1 MIEIDDAIPAAKQR
15 HSGTNLDARCIV
27 TMIATQD
34 REVAPSIR
42 ISAFLNVLDPSA
54 IHTERNIMFF
64 LTSHGARMAADAP
77 VLIDD
82 KAVTH
87 S

>member
-15 HSGTNLDARCIV
+15 HGGTNLDARRIV
-27 TMIATQD
+27 AMVASQH
-34 REVAPSIR
+34 REVTPSIR
-42 ISAFLNVLDPSA
+42 ISAFFNVLDPSA
-54 IHTERNIMFF
+54 IHAERNIMLF
-64 LTSHGARMAADAP
+64 LASYRASMAADAP

-82 KAVTH
+82 KPVTH

>member
-1 MIEIDDAIPAAKQR
+1 MIEIHDAIAAAKQR
-15 HSGTNLDARCIV
+15 YGGTNLDARRIV
-27 TMIATQD
+27 AMVATQN

-42 ISAFLNVLDPSA
+42 IGAFLNVLDPSA

-64 LTSHGARMAADAP
+64 LASHGARVAADAP

-82 KAVTH
+82 KPVTH

>member
-1 MIEIDDAIPAAKQR
+1 MIEIDDTIAAAKQR
-15 HSGTNLDARCIV
+15 HSGTNLDTRRIV
-27 TMIATQD
+27 AMVATQN

-54 IHTERNIMFF
+54 IHTERNIVLF

-82 KAVTH
+82 KPVTH